1 MERIRQEKEVLG
13 VRRRTGSHRR
23 SWVGVWLV
31 VIATSGL
38 VGCQHLKTGLAT
50 SAIVGATS
58 ALVPGAI
65 VAPAILGGVTAAT
78 VSALTAVPQAQA
90 SEINADTVIQEAP
103 ANFFDLLGSLVEM
116 GGWLLVLIFVVP
128 MLLGW
133 LLPGPLTTHGK
144 KKKKGNLFS

>member
-1 MERIRQEKEVLG
+1 MERTKQEKEVYG
-13 VRRRTGSHRR
+13 VRRRIGSHRR
-23 SWVGVWLV
+23 SWLGVWLV
-31 VIATSGL
+31 VIAASGL
-38 VGCQHLKTGLAT
+38 TGCQHLKTGAAT
-50 SAIVGATS
+50 TGIVAATS

-65 VAPAILGGVTAAT
+65 VAPAVLGGVTAAT

-90 SEINADTVIQEAP
+90 SEINADTVVQEAP
-103 ANFFDLLGSLVEM
+103 ANFFSLLQQLVEM

-144 KKKKGNLFS
+144 KKKQNRLF